1 MKTALIL
8 LMGIVVLGACKRGTT
23 GRVCTEEYRFF
34 NVKLRSASGEA
45 IVLDTFY
52 TRIVAGNVTFH
63 ANNTVPG
70 GDEGYYTVVSDGQLQ
85 LLPEGKNTDLRFI
98 GIKNDQVIVNEPYV
112 FKNNGCHI
120 EKIAGKGEVIVQ

>member
-23 GRVCTEEYRFF
+23 GRVCTEEYRSF

-45 IVLDTFY
+45 IILDTFY
-52 TRIVAGNVTFH
+52 TRIVAGDITFH
-63 ANNTVPG
+63 ATNAGADP
-70 GDEGYYTVVSDGQLQ
+70 GYYTVVSDGQLQ

-120 EKIAGKGEVIVQ
+120 EKISGKTEVIIQP